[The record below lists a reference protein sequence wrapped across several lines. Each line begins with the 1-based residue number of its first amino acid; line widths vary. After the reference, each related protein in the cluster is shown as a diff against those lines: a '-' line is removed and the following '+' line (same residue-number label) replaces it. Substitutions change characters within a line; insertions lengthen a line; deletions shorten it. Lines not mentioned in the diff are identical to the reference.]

1 MRFNKDGALFG
12 ENRQKEKRK
21 GKLLLL
27 LSIFLRLQRTS
38 VLHGSVTGGLTAPLQ
53 KTEGTGMNLPSPC
66 GF

>member
-1 MRFNKDGALFG
+1 MCLMRRVNNNNEL
-12 ENRQKEKRK
+12 
-21 GKLLLL
+21 LLLL

-53 KTEGTGMNLPSPC
+53 KTEDTGMNLPSPC